1 MSFGAAN
8 ILTCKRHKRQYIE
21 ECVECV
27 FAERDQLREE
37 LNCVLA
43 EWNALIVAVKSPTNG
58 GAVGH
63 ARALATER
71 DRYRIELE
79 NILNAD
85 HRKWEDYND
94 PAEFV
99 AWAKSRAR
107 HALNV

>member
-27 FAERDQLREE
+27 FDHRDQLREE

-63 ARALATER
+63 ARALNEER
-71 DRYRIELE
+71 DRYRAALE
-79 NILNAD
+79 AICDEAPQNDYRANI
-85 HRKWEDYND
+85 
-94 PAEFV
+94 
-99 AWAKSRAR
+99 AR
-107 HALNV
+107 EALRLAV